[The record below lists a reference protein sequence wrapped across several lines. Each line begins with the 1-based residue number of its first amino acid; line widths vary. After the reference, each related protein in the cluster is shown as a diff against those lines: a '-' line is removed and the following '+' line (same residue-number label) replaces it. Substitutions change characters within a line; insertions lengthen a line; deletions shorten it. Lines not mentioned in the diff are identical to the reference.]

1 MFLILR
7 LMLVILPLLML
18 CCSAWFLSLLR
29 SEDQSNDNESGAESI
44 SFANRTIVF
53 IDLLVISTLL
63 CRMVSYSVVTQVLLV
78 VIPFIAFVL
87 YFIVKKRLNI
97 KLTDFDS
104 MRSFV
109 YLLFLVFLI
118 LTALESWFIVVAHTL
133 YQ

>member
-18 CCSAWFLSLLR
+18 CCSAWFLTLLR
-29 SEDQSNDNESGAESI
+29 NEEKNGVGAEKRESI
-44 SFANRTIVF
+44 SFANKAIVF
-53 IDLLVISTLL
+53 IDLLVVSSLL
-63 CRMVSYSVVTQVLLV
+63 CRLLGYSTVTQVLLI
-78 VIPFIAFVL
+78 VIPFVAFVI
-87 YFIVKKRLNI
+87 YSIVKKRLGI
-97 KLTDFDS
+97 RLTDFEN
-104 MRSFV
+104 MQSFV